1 MGQTAPRRFQILI
14 FAGMN
19 NIGWSAVSPPA
30 SMNQCHKI
38 VLRNLDGSNLI
49 YVCTD
54 PNDASS
60 VDTVE
65 AQSSFEFEMSSSK
78 PLAGLGP
85 GEQIFFIKGA
95 GSQPLVYYYE

>member
-19 NIGWSAVSPPA
+19 NSDWSAVFPPA
-30 SMNQCHKI
+30 QMNQCHKI
-38 VLRNLDGSNLI
+38 VVKNGDSTHAI
-49 YVCTD
+49 SVCTD
-54 PNDASS
+54 PADANSIDTIAASS
-60 VDTVE
+60 SWT
-65 AQSSFEFEMSSSK
+65 FEMSSSK

-95 GSQPLVYYYE
+95 GSQPLMYYYE